1 MKGVGQVEEIAQDL
15 PAVLARDALRVELHA
30 ECRTVTMLNPHD
42 EAFVALGA
50 DFELSRRT
58 RTFNDERVIARRRK
72 GSVQTAEETTRIMRN
87 ARHFAVHRRWRAHD
101 LAAKRLPDRLMAE

>member
-30 ECRTVTMLNPHD
+30 ECRAVTMLNPHD

-50 DFELSRRT
+50 DFKLSRRT
-58 RTFNDERVIARRRK
+58 RTLNDERERARRRK
-72 GSVQTAEETTRIMRN
+72 GSVQTPKRPRALCEMRDTLQCIGVGARTPSPPN
-87 ARHFAVHRRWRAHD
+87 ACPIA
-101 LAAKRLPDRLMAE
+101 